1 MKKIVISFLSLLM
14 VFSVM
19 NQSVVFA
26 SESDSVNFEE
36 LTDDELNQKIN
47 QSAQAFQTL
56 MDSGVV
62 QYDSYGNVSGI
73 NVDKLESL
81 FGVSSEYKELR
92 GLIAKEKENNKAVSG
107 ISTRSAGKHV
117 QNFSTCFV
125 KQLLKDFGIYQIRN
139 LIHKG
144 VIDLIGKKQYFKF
157 VQKVAQIAVKK
168 LGKKAAAKI
177 VSAATPA
184 GWAIHAWKAGLWSY
198 RCTVEYDRWA

>member
-81 FGVSSEYKELR
+81 FGVSSESKELR

-117 QNFSTCFV
+117 QNLSTCFV

>member
-73 NVDKLESL
+73 NVDKLEE
-81 FGVSSEYKELR
+81 V
-92 GLIAKEKENNKAVSG
+92 
-107 ISTRSAGKHV
+107 
-117 QNFSTCFV
+117 
-125 KQLLKDFGIYQIRN
+125 
-139 LIHKG
+139 
-144 VIDLIGKKQYFKF
+144 
-157 VQKVAQIAVKK
+157 
-168 LGKKAAAKI
+168 
-177 VSAATPA
+177 
-184 GWAIHAWKAGLWSY
+184 
-198 RCTVEYDRWA
+198 